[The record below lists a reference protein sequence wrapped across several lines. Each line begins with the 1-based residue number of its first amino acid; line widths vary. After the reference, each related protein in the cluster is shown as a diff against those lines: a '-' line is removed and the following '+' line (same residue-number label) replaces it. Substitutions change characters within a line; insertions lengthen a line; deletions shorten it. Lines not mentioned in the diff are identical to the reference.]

1 MKPLRLLSCALIA
14 VGPFVADAQVTAR
27 ATIPPRAIT
36 IDERLAAAAGLG
48 VGDIAT
54 VTTVAG
60 TPGDTVRIGAITR
73 RGADPSEVAR
83 SEFRVRL
90 HLDHLQRIT
99 ASGDRVGR
107 FAIQSRADAQA
118 ETGASISASAPA
130 STSPRASAITPATVA
145 AEINATA
152 FGFRAYPAAEV
163 AVETSATFRVINRFH
178 RAIGII
184 TIVAS
189 AIFLLCITLLKV
201 DERRRDVG
209 ALRLLG
215 VSRSSVVRS
224 VVLEASLVALIGS
237 AMGAV
242 FGWAASAVVNWYY
255 QGFYATPLKFAI
267 VTPGIVA
274 FAVTLSLVLGV
285 VSGFLAA
292 QRLVRTAPLE
302 LVGR

>member
-1 MKPLRLLSCALIA
+1 LALGPLT
-14 VGPFVADAQVTAR
+14 VEAQA
-27 ATIPPRAIT
+27 PRPRDIT
-36 IDERLAAAAGLG
+36 VDERLATAAGLA
-48 VGDIAT
+48 VGAIVVIT
-54 VTTVAG
+54 PVAG
-60 TPGDTVRIGAITR
+60 SAGDTVRIAGITR

-83 SEFRVRL
+83 SEYRVRV
-90 HLDHLQRIT
+90 HLDHLQSLTR
-99 ASGDRVGR
+99 SGDRVGR
-107 FAIQSRADAQA
+107 FAIQSRG
-118 ETGASISASAPA
+118 GALPDSVSAA
-130 STSPRASAITPATVA
+130 
-145 AEINATA
+145 INAAA

-163 AVETSATFRVINRFH
+163 AIETSATFRVINRFH
-178 RAIGII
+178 RAIGVI

-215 VSRSSVVRS
+215 VSRASVVKS
-224 VVLEASLVALIGS
+224 VVLEASLVALVGS
-237 AMGAV
+237 AMGALI
-242 FGWAASAVVNWYY
+242 GWGASALVNWYY
-255 QGFYATPLKFAI
+255 QGFYATPLRFAI

-274 FAVTLSLVLGV
+274 FAVGLSLVLGV

>member
-1 MKPLRLLSCALIA
+1 MNAPRILACALLA
-14 VGPFVADAQVTAR
+14 LGPLTVEAQAS
-27 ATIPPRAIT
+27 PRPRDIT
-36 IDERLAAAAGLG
+36 VDERLATAAGLA
-48 VGDIAT
+48 VGAIVVIT
-54 VTTVAG
+54 PVAG
-60 TPGDTVRIGAITR
+60 SAGDTVRIAGITR

-83 SEFRVRL
+83 SEYRVRV
-90 HLDHLQRIT
+90 HLDHLQSLTR
-99 ASGDRVGR
+99 SGDRVGR
-107 FAIQSRADAQA
+107 FAIQSRG
-118 ETGASISASAPA
+118 GALPDSVSAA
-130 STSPRASAITPATVA
+130 
-145 AEINATA
+145 INAAA

-178 RAIGII
+178 RAIGVI

-215 VSRSSVVRS
+215 VSRASVVKS
-224 VVLEASLVALIGS
+224 VVLEASLVALVGS
-237 AMGAV
+237 AMGALI
-242 FGWAASAVVNWYY
+242 GWGASALVNWYY
-255 QGFYATPLKFAI
+255 QGFYATPLRFAI

-274 FAVTLSLVLGV
+274 FAVGLSLVLGV

>member
-1 MKPLRLLSCALIA
+1 MNAPRILACALLA
-14 VGPFVADAQVTAR
+14 LGPLTVEAQA
-27 ATIPPRAIT
+27 PPRPRGIT
-36 IDERLAAAAGLG
+36 VDERLATAAGLA
-48 VGDIAT
+48 VGDIVVIT
-54 VTTVAG
+54 PVAG
-60 TPGDTVRIGAITR
+60 SAGDTVRIAGITR

-83 SEFRVRL
+83 SEYRVRV
-90 HLDHLQRIT
+90 HLDHLQSLTR
-99 ASGDRVGR
+99 SGDRVGR
-107 FAIQSRADAQA
+107 FAIQSRG
-118 ETGASISASAPA
+118 GALPDSVSAA
-130 STSPRASAITPATVA
+130 
-145 AEINATA
+145 INAAA

-178 RAIGII
+178 RAIGVI

-215 VSRSSVVRS
+215 VSRASVVKS
-224 VVLEASLVALIGS
+224 VVLEASLVALVGS
-237 AMGAV
+237 AMGALI
-242 FGWAASAVVNWYY
+242 GWGASALVNWYY
-255 QGFYATPLKFAI
+255 QGFYATPLRFAI

-274 FAVTLSLVLGV
+274 FAVGLSLVLGV